1 MFIGLRRR
9 SDLLYVRVFSPH
21 LPFQLEEL
29 CTQIDGVIHTV
40 PLFQGFHQCL
50 DRNELM
56 LVIIISLVPKVPKIL
71 AQQHERSVES

>member
-1 MFIGLRRR
+1 MFIGLGRR
-9 SDLLYVRVFSPH
+9 SDLVHVRVFSPH

-29 CTQIDGVIHTV
+29 RTQIGGVIHTV
-40 PLFQGFHQCL
+40 PLFQGFHQRL

-71 AQQHERSVES
+71 AQQHERPLES